1 MPIKLEVPQGAF
13 YYSQFNVVFRCLHD
27 IATDRFK
34 RYFDRSSLFFST
46 RLNGLD
52 VLIPKVRTES
62 AKKGTFYTRA

>member
-13 YYSQFNVVFRCLHD
+13 YYSQFNFVVGCLHD

-34 RYFDRSSLFFST
+34 SYFNRSSLFFST
-46 RLNGLD
+46 RRNALD

-62 AKKGTFYTRA
+62 AKIGTFYTGA

>member
-34 RYFDRSSLFFST
+34 SYFDRSSLFF
-46 RLNGLD
+46 RLGLM
-52 VLIPKVRTES
+52 V
-62 AKKGTFYTRA
+62 